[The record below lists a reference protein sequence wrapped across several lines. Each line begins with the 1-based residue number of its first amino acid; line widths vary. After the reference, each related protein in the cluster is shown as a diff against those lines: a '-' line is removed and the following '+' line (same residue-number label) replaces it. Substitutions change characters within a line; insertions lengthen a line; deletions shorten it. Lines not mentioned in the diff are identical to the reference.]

1 MNDLLRLSW
10 IAGVLFLGVLSPG
23 PNFALVT
30 STAMTVSRRAGLLTG
45 LGLAAASCTW
55 TLLAVVGIGLVLT
68 RFPAIAVTVRTTGAI
83 YLVWIGIRMIAR
95 AGKPIPDANHAERS
109 GTAATGLAATGLAA
123 TGVAAAGKAYL
134 VSMTNPKA
142 IAFYGSIFTVMV
154 PVSAPRWFDAAI
166 VLIAALVS
174 ASWYCGLALLF
185 SLAATRRVFA
195 RGRTAIEA
203 VMGVV
208 LIGLGGRLLFSR

>member
-1 MNDLLRLSW
+1 MNDLLQLSW
-10 IAGVLFLGVLSPG
+10 IAAVLFLGVLSPG

-30 STAMTVSRRAGLLTG
+30 STAMTVSRHAGVLTG

-55 TLLAVVGIGLVLT
+55 TLLAVGGIGLILG
-68 RFPAIAVTVRTTGAI
+68 RFPAIAVTVKMAGAI
-83 YLVWIGIRMIAR
+83 YLVWIGTRMIRR
-95 AGKPIPDANHAERS
+95 AGRPIPEANHAERS
-109 GTAATGLAATGLAA
+109 GTAATGVAT
-123 TGVAAAGKAYL
+123 AGKAYL
-134 VSMTNPKA
+134 ISMTNPKA

-154 PVSAPRWFDAAI
+154 PVSAPRWFNAAI

-174 ASWYCGLALLF
+174 GSWYCGLALLF
-185 SLAATRRVFA
+185 SQAATRHVFA

-203 VMGVV
+203 VMGAV